1 MKSRDIAIVGILLAI
16 GAILRYLSNIV
27 PGAIVANPI
36 IALYCL
42 AIILIMPRLKDVI
55 SIGIVAG
62 IISALIS
69 HSILPPANLI
79 SEPLGA
85 VVCMASY
92 AVLRKNV
99 PLSAGLATFVSTLV
113 SGFTFLAI
121 CLVVILAG
129 VIPEPME
136 TFTIGA
142 YVLLLSPI
150 IILTAVANSI
160 ITQIL
165 YIPSS
170 KILMRGSAGKA
181 GKAAMSGAAEEEI
194 QDADAEVETGTE
206 TKAEAADADAD
217 ADKIEA
223 AETDTETK
231 ADTQP
236 AQSAGAAISTADS
249 ADAAAEDSNVPAI
262 KFDNFS
268 YTYPSG
274 SKPALTDI
282 DLDIAKG
289 ECILVNGT
297 TGAGKTTFCLAAA
310 GILTHEYEGSSTGT
324 ISIFGKD
331 VRDYENMG
339 EIGRRIGVV
348 FDDADAQLIF
358 TTVEEEV
365 LSGLENRGLSS
376 ADVKERLEKILK
388 LTDIEKIRYRPPHT
402 LSGGQKQRVAL
413 AATLASGTDCIILDE
428 ATAEL
433 DTHATGVII
442 SILRELKAQKKTI
455 IVVEQKPREM
465 AEITDRVVMIEK
477 GHVAGVVSAKEFF
490 DNYRDDEDTADLKS
504 EVADGDSDGNGNAGA
519 GEDTD
524 AVADYDSRET
534 AIKITDLVHRYGEN
548 RGIDGLSLEIK
559 HGELVAVIGENG
571 SGKTTLSK
579 HLNGLLKP
587 TSGDVIVAGLNT
599 KESTVTELANHA
611 GLVFQNPDTM
621 LFEETVEKEIL
632 FGLKNIGKKE
642 EECDGLIDGILA
654 EVGLSEKRKVFPR
667 SMSRGERQRLAIACV
682 TAMRPEI
689 IILDEPTTGLDP
701 LEAKRIMGILTRL
714 SRQGHTVIMVS
725 HDMKIVKNYAQR
737 IIKMADGKIV
747 EDIRR

>member
-85 VVCMASY
+85 VVCMAAY
-92 AVLRKNV
+92 TILRNKI
-99 PLSAGLATFVSTLV
+99 PLSAGVATFISTLV

-150 IILTAVANSI
+150 IILTAFANSI

-165 YIPSS
+165 FIPSS
-170 KILMRGSAGKA
+170 KILMRGSGK
-181 GKAAMSGAAEEEI
+181 KSGAA
-194 QDADAEVETGTE
+194 DAEAEQGETEAEGAVEN
-206 TKAEAADADAD
+206 
-217 ADKIEA
+217 
-223 AETDTETK
+223 
-231 ADTQP
+231 
-236 AQSAGAAISTADS
+236 
-249 ADAAAEDSNVPAI
+249 ADAATGAQAADEGNEDSVTPAVAPETAAAASKDDAEEESDVSAI

-274 SKPALTDI
+274 SNPALTEI
-282 DLDIAKG
+282 NLDIRKG

-331 VRDYENMG
+331 VRDYQNMG
-339 EIGRRIGVV
+339 DIGKKIGVV

-442 SILRELKAQKKTI
+442 SILKELKAQKKTI

-477 GHVAGVVSAKEFF
+477 GQITGIVSSKEFF
-490 DNYRDDEDTADLKS
+490 GNYHDDEDIADLKGKDDSSSS
-504 EVADGDSDGNGNAGA
+504 ESG
-519 GEDTD
+519 TQD
-524 AVADYDSRET
+524 AEYDRKET
-534 AIKITDLVHRYGEN
+534 AIKITNLVHQYGEN
-548 RGIDGLSLEIK
+548 RGIDGLSVEIK

-587 TSGDVIVAGLNT
+587 TSGDVIVAGMNT

-642 EECDGLIDGILA
+642 EECDGIIDGILA
-654 EVGLSEKRKVFPR
+654 EVGLSDKRKVFPR

-701 LEAKRIMGILTRL
+701 IEARRIMSILTKL
-714 SRQGHTVIMVS
+714 SRQGHTVLMVS
-725 HDMKIVKNYAQR
+725 HDMKIVRNYAER

-747 EDIRR
+747 EDIRVKVN